1 MGTLRVLLAEGPRLS
16 RDLLQHFLSDQGLP
30 CTAVDT
36 LPAATLA
43 LSASR
48 FDVVAV
54 DAALLPTDGLRL
66 VLRAARGSPVA
77 LIMPGAGPQVP
88 AMLAAGVRGILL
100 RTMPARSLANALRFL
115 AAGETYLPPELSR
128 PTTPGTLSPGEMR
141 VLAVLSEGQPNKGI
155 ASVLHVAE
163 PTVKMHVTAICRKLG
178 ARNRTQAVL
187 MARER
192 GLV

>member
-1 MGTLRVLLAEGPRLS
+1 MGTDLRVLLAEGPRLS
-16 RDLLQHFLSDQGLP
+16 RDLLQHFLTGQGMA

-43 LSASR
+43 LSAAR

-54 DAALLPTDGLRL
+54 DAGLLQADGTRRL
-66 VLRAARGSPVA
+66 LRAAQGTPVGVI
-77 LIMPGAGPQVP
+77 LPGAGPQ
-88 AMLAAGVRGILL
+88 AQALLAAGIRGILL
-100 RTMPARSLANALRFL
+100 RTMPARSLTNALRFL
-115 AAGETYLPPELSR
+115 AAGETYLPPDAGQ
-128 PTTPGTLSPGEMR
+128 PQGTLSPGEMR
-141 VLAVLSEGQPNKGI
+141 VLSVLSEGQPNKGI
-155 ASVLHVAE
+155 AHVLQVAE